1 MGNLAIAM
9 PRQAAWTYLVL
20 GGALGEDDLRALAD
34 VCRLV
39 QVDPQRPL
47 LRAGDDRAAF
57 VLEGTGKAHTV
68 TREGDQVITGMVDPG
83 HAPGLVVAIGYGEAG
98 TDVTALT
105 PMRAL
110 LISGPDL
117 RRLVDQRPGIM
128 AACLATVSRQHA
140 AALEERLRFAGT
152 SISQRVAQRLL
163 ELATRWGRVEGD
175 RVVITLSMT
184 QEELASWSGASRESV
199 AKALQGMR
207 ATGLL
212 ATGRRSLT
220 ILDLPRL
227 RQRCERPDTA
237 AVHRLLTRHA

>member
-1 MGNLAIAM
+1 MGNLAVAE

-20 GGALGEDDLRALAD
+20 GGTLAEDDLRALAD
-34 VCRLV
+34 ACRLV
-39 QVDPQRPL
+39 HVAPQRPL

-68 TREGDQVITGMVDPG
+68 TREGDQVITAMVEPG
-83 HAPGLVVAIGYGEAG
+83 HAAGLVVAIGHGDAG
-98 TDVTALT
+98 SDVTALT

-117 RRLVDQRPGIM
+117 RRLLDQRPGIM
-128 AACLATVSRQHA
+128 AACLATISQQHA
-140 AALEERLRFAGT
+140 TAMSERRRFAGT

-175 RVVITLSMT
+175 RVVITLSLT

-212 ATGRRSLT
+212 TTGRRSLT

-227 RQRCERPDTA
+227 RQRCERPHA
-237 AVHRLLTRHA
+237 ASVHRLLARHP